1 MASSLIGRLSSLS
14 FRVWKPTAV
23 VAAVG
28 INMVS
33 ALDNFLGQIRYRSNR
48 SRRGLYDG
56 RDIRSGN
63 YVSFSHRKTP
73 RKFRPNVFK
82 KRVYSET
89 LDEMIR
95 FHVTAGALRSIDKAG
110 GLDNYLMTSRHVEE
124 GEGLKVK
131 RRIMQKRRYLAYL
144 ERVKAAGTGTE
155 GLTTID
161 EQDEENQE
169 SV

>member
-56 RDIRSGN
+56 RDIRSVPQG
-63 YVSFSHRKTP
+63 YF
-73 RKFRPNVFK
+73 
-82 KRVYSET
+82 
-89 LDEMIR
+89 
-95 FHVTAGALRSIDKAG
+95 
-110 GLDNYLMTSRHVEE
+110 
-124 GEGLKVK
+124 
-131 RRIMQKRRYLAYL
+131 LAFDDS
-144 ERVKAAGTGTE
+144 
-155 GLTTID
+155 LT
-161 EQDEENQE
+161 QN
-169 SV
+169 